1 MAINVASI
9 TPSWLIKKKKD
20 FTDGVAGLEKLGFNV
35 LNKACVTKLPSP
47 QDKAAQIHAAFINAN
62 AKLILAQRGGYSALK
77 ILPYIDFNLIKKHPK
92 LFAGFSDITALLNP
106 IYERCG
112 IITLHS
118 PMVVNFSPR
127 RPMVIK
133 SFMNAVNGFP
143 EKDLFKGTKVK
154 IFHHGKACG
163 ILKGGNLITLT
174 SMIKTLWETDFN
186 GCIVF
191 LEDVDEKLHSIDR
204 HLTQLILLG
213 ILQKAAGIILGTF
226 NGVNVDDVY
235 KIISSQMKIK
245 VPIVHCP
252 NIGHVP
258 NKITL
263 PVGAKVSLDTSS
275 KRLKILALRGLPSL

>member
-1 MAINVASI
+1 
-9 TPSWLIKKKKD
+9 
-20 FTDGVAGLEKLGFNV
+20 
-35 LNKACVTKLPSP
+35 
-47 QDKAAQIHAAFINAN
+47 
-62 AKLILAQRGGYSALK
+62 
-77 ILPYIDFNLIKKHPK
+77 
-92 LFAGFSDITALLNP
+92 
-106 IYERCG
+106 
-112 IITLHS
+112 
-118 PMVVNFSPR
+118 
-127 RPMVIK
+127 MVIK

-204 HLTQLILLG
+204 HITQLILLG
-213 ILQKAAGIILGTF
+213 KLQKAVGIILGTF
-226 NGVNVDDVY
+226 NSVNINDVY
-235 KIISSQMKIK
+235 KIISSQMKVK
-245 VPIVHCP
+245 VPVVHCP

-263 PVGAKVSLDTSS
+263 PIGAKVSLDTSS
-275 KRLKILALRGLPSL
+275 KKLKILALRGLPSL